1 MDLIFSKRNMEI
13 LLDYMEEGVQI
24 IDSRGRIIYYNR
36 AASELEDIKQEDT
49 IGRHILEVYP
59 SLSPETST
67 LLHAIRTGMPRFQV
81 QQTFI
86 NYKGKK
92 ITTINTSLPLKAN
105 NKIVGAIE
113 VSKNITDVRE
123 MSERLVDLQERLL
136 HKKSGLKQKRVKDS
150 AEYTLID
157 IIGQSQEMLA
167 LKGLVMKASQT
178 PSPILI
184 YGETGTGKELFVQ
197 AIHNASPRR
206 DKPFIA
212 QNCAALPS
220 TLLESILFGTVK
232 GSFTGAD
239 DRAGLFEL
247 AHGGTLFLDEI
258 NAMPMELQAKL
269 LRVLQDGN
277 IRRVGDIKTRNV
289 DVRII
294 AASNMEPRAA
304 VEGKQLRQDL
314 YYRLNA
320 VELRIPDLKERKE
333 DIPLLIQYFIDKFND
348 RLGKNIRGITPE
360 VQLILQQYAWP
371 GNVRELEHII
381 EGAMNLMD
389 GEIIQME
396 NLPVYFR
403 KNHKSNGK
411 HEKEE
416 KSVSLKRALEDYEQ
430 EMIRSCFEA
439 CGRNVSR
446 AAEALDIPRQTLQYK
461 LKKYGLTK

>member
-1 MDLIFSKRNMEI
+1 MDLIFSRKNMEV
-13 LLDYMEEGVQI
+13 LLDYIAEGVQI

-67 LLHAIRTGMPRFQV
+67 LLHAIRTGMPSFQV

-92 ITTINTSLPLKAN
+92 ITTVNTSLPIKAN
-105 NKIVGAIE
+105 NKIIGAIE

-123 MSERLVDLQERLL
+123 LSERLVDLQERLL
-136 HKKSGLKQKRVKDS
+136 HKENGPKQKKVKDS
-150 AEYTLID
+150 AGYTFID
-157 IIGQSQEMLA
+157 IIGQSQEMLT
-167 LKGLVMKASQT
+167 LKGLAMKASQT

-212 QNCAALPS
+212 QNCAALPG
-220 TLLESILFGTVK
+220 TLLEGILFGTVK

-294 AASNMEPRAA
+294 AASNTDPRAA
-304 VEGKQLRQDL
+304 VEGRQLRRDL

-320 VELRIPDLKERKE
+320 VELRIPDLKERKG

-348 RLGKNIRGITPE
+348 RLGKNIRGIASDA
-360 VQLILQQYAWP
+360 QLSLQQYTWP
-371 GNVRELEHII
+371 GNVRELEHVI

-389 GEIIQME
+389 GQIIQIE
-396 NLPVYFR
+396 NLPPYLRRIEQSSR
-403 KNHKSNGK
+403 KYGKS
-411 HEKEE
+411 EKT
-416 KSVSLKRALEDYEQ
+416 VSLKRALEDYER
-430 EMIRSCFEA
+430 EMIRGCFET
-439 CGRNVSR
+439 CEGNVSR
-446 AAEALDIPRQTLQYK
+446 AAEELDIPRQTLQYK